1 MIKKVY
7 IVHHSH
13 TDVGY
18 TDLQEQIIYNQV
30 NNIRNVISLVRNGY
44 EQDGPEKDFKWN
56 CETYYCVEQ
65 FLKSASPREQEDF
78 FELVRKGNI
87 GISATYLNFN
97 DLADADMLDRRTA
110 EMQELFTGRG
120 LPVRAAM
127 NADINGIS
135 LGARDALIKNG
146 IEFLFT
152 NIHTHHGMYPLYQ
165 PDPLFLG
172 ERRGRQAACV
182 ERGALQPGQCPWH
195 RVQPE
200 CELYDRELFREK
212 GKRVGAGRPA

>member
-30 NNIRNVISLVRNGY
+30 NNIRNVISFVRNGY

-65 FLKSASPREQEDF
+65 FLKSASPREQEGF

-87 GISATYLNFN
+87 GISATYL
-97 DLADADMLDRRTA
+97 
-110 EMQELFTGRG
+110 
-120 LPVRAAM
+120 
-127 NADINGIS
+127 
-135 LGARDALIKNG
+135 
-146 IEFLFT
+146 
-152 NIHTHHGMYPLYQ
+152 
-165 PDPLFLG
+165 
-172 ERRGRQAACV
+172 
-182 ERGALQPGQCPWH
+182 
-195 RVQPE
+195 
-200 CELYDRELFREK
+200 
-212 GKRVGAGRPA
+212 

>member
-30 NNIRNVISLVRNGY
+30 NNIRNVISIIKKGY
-44 EQDGPEKDFKWN
+44 EQDGPEKGFKWN

-65 FLKSASPREQEDF
+65 FLKGASPQEQEDF
-78 FELVRKGNI
+78 FELVRRGNI

-110 EMQELFTGRG
+110 E
-120 LPVRAAM
+120 
-127 NADINGIS
+127 
-135 LGARDALIKNG
+135 
-146 IEFLFT
+146 
-152 NIHTHHGMYPLYQ
+152 
-165 PDPLFLG
+165 
-172 ERRGRQAACV
+172 
-182 ERGALQPGQCPWH
+182 LQ
-195 RVQPE
+195 
-200 CELYDRELFREK
+200 
-212 GKRVGAGRPA
+212 